1 MVLLLIFQPR
11 LGFDNYDY
19 LNNTTLDEND
29 PNYKDIDYYWYEV
42 NRRTPFIIWTK
53 DEDFKE
59 MYSQEITKVS
69 GMIDISPTI
78 LNMLGLYNKYALG
91 EDLFE
96 NFDEEN
102 IVAFPNGNFITDKVY
117 YNDSKNEYKLLKDI
131 PLDGNYIE
139 KWMSQDYSLLLNHP
153 SDNPEY
159 YIGAKI
165 TN

>member
-1 MVLLLIFQPR
+1 MRITMLFLCLSNTRSYKISAQEITQPINEMNTTKY
-11 LGFDNYDY
+11 LDNTKLDY

-29 PNYKDIDYYWYEV
+29 QNYKDIDYYWYEV

-91 EDLFE
+91 EDLFA
-96 NFDEEN
+96 NFD
-102 IVAFPNGNFITDKVY
+102 K
-117 YNDSKNEYKLLKDI
+117 
-131 PLDGNYIE
+131 
-139 KWMSQDYSLLLNHP
+139 
-153 SDNPEY
+153 
-159 YIGAKI
+159 
-165 TN
+165 